1 MLGFRQLM
9 DMISLKDTQLVKGT
23 HGRITDDPADGP
35 LVISSEAGLMPEGAI
50 AATDFKALV
59 LSHVFD

>member
-1 MLGFRQLM
+1 M
-9 DMISLKDTQLVKGT
+9 DVISLKDTQLVKGA

-35 LVISSEAGLMPEGAI
+35 LVISSEAALMPDGEI
-50 AATDFKALV
+50 AATAFKALV